1 MIVCLAANPSVDKL
15 FEVERL
21 RPGSIHRPDGFVQV
35 AGGKGLNVARAAH
48 ALGGEVRAVALLR
61 GHTGKWLEEMLAAE
75 GVRGSF
81 VWTHGENRASLSVA
95 DRETGG
101 LTEFYEHGS
110 EVPEASWV
118 ETVQAVADALPRR
131 RLAHDQRVAAARRAA
146 RRLPR
151 GRRRGPRG
159 RRARWPSTPRASCSG
174 SRCGARPDVVKVNA
188 HEAAGLLDVATDTR
202 EGAVTAARELRERAG
217 GDGHA
222 GLVTR
227 GADGVVLAAP
237 DGSCWE
243 GRLYVHGR
251 YPVGSGDS
259 FLAGL
264 VVALDRAPRS
274 GGDLWGEALQLAL
287 GAATANAELAGA
299 GRLEPGARRRAWPR
313 RPRSALSRYAS
324 GHADRTRGARR
335 LGAAA

>member
-1 MIVCLAANPSVDKL
+1 MIVCLAANTSIDKL
-15 FEVERL
+15 FEIGRL
-21 RPGSIHRPDGFVQV
+21 RPGGIHRPDGFVQV
-35 AGGKGLNVARAAH
+35 AGGKGLNVARAAK
-48 ALGGEVRAVALLR
+48 ALGGDVRAVAVMR

-75 GVRGSF
+75 GVGGTF

-118 ETVQAVADALPRR
+118 ETVHTVAELLPGAGWLTISGSLPPGAPVEGYREV
-131 RLAHDQRVAAARRAA
+131 VAEARAA
-146 RRLPR
+146 NVKVALDSEGERLR
-151 GRRRGPRG
+151 FALWG
-159 RRARWPSTPRASCSG
+159 
-174 SRCGARPDVVKVNA
+174 RPDVVKVNA
-188 HEAAGLLDVATDTR
+188 HEAAELLDLSTETR
-202 EGAVTAARELRERAG
+202 DGAVTAARELRERAG

-227 GADGVVLAAP
+227 GADGVVLCAP

-243 GRLYVHGR
+243 GRLYVRGR

-264 VVALDRAPRS
+264 VVALDR
-274 GGDLWGEALQLAL
+274 GDGWGDALQLAL

-299 GRLEPGARRRAWPR
+299 GRLEPARAVALAAQAEVRA
-313 RPRSALSRYAS
+313 L
-324 GHADRTRGARR
+324 
-335 LGAAA
+335 